1 MCLFPA
7 LNWKFFLLSL
17 SLSVSQK
24 RKCRPWSAS
33 AYIVLFLFSIW
44 FSSKVNLLIWMIQW
58 VFIFHNYYT
67 YFCFSYIKENSFEM
81 MPAYYHH
88 SAIQLVIHINVV
100 KFHSPLSQH
109 NIVQKPSH
117 IHCSIAWKS
126 AFYIHF
132 ENTTAHADCRE
143 QQKKKISTHSN
154 KRMYAISE
162 NTMNLA
168 TNESNTLVLEWCGA
182 FVARRCICKRK

>member
-1 MCLFPA
+1 
-7 LNWKFFLLSL
+7 
-17 SLSVSQK
+17 
-24 RKCRPWSAS
+24 
-33 AYIVLFLFSIW
+33 
-44 FSSKVNLLIWMIQW
+44 
-58 VFIFHNYYT
+58 
-67 YFCFSYIKENSFEM
+67 

-143 QQKKKISTHSN
+143 QQKKKSAHTP
-154 KRMYAISE
+154 
-162 NTMNLA
+162 
-168 TNESNTLVLEWCGA
+168 TNECMPSRKIRWISRQMNQIHLFWSDVVRLLRAGA
-182 FVARRCICKRK
+182 FVNVNNRTFYHWLDIWLYAYVMCWRRYRRRCRRHHRHWLLGMILYDALRRFPLNFMSNKNMRPCMYESVYDGHVYMRARAWLYV